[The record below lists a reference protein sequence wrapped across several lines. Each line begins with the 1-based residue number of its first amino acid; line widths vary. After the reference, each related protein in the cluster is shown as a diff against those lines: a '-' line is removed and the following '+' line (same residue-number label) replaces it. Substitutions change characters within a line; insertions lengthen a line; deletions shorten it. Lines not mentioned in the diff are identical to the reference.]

1 MRILSK
7 TTGCMRTFS
16 DSGHGGVGETRVR
29 RCGMAH
35 EAGDRAGEGDPID
48 TFEQVFDNDWMND
61 LAIVRQPADAKL
73 EAARSAAARA
83 HRLHGGQSQAQTLD
97 TLPALSELLPGG
109 ALRAGTAYSVEGST
123 ALAMALMAG
132 PSAAGAWCGVVGLP
146 GFGAEAAA
154 ALGVDLDRLVLVPE
168 PGAGWRSVVAA
179 LIDALTVVVVA
190 PPAEVGQVSAA
201 EASRLGARLRQR
213 EGVLVVCGPWP
224 QCEARL
230 SVSESSW
237 VGLGAGH
244 GHLGG
249 RQVTVLA
256 QGRGTAVRPRRT
268 RLWLPGSEG
277 EIRSAEPVAAPEAP
291 DWMHEAAG

>member
-1 MRILSK
+1 
-7 TTGCMRTFS
+7 
-16 DSGHGGVGETRVR
+16 
-29 RCGMAH
+29 
-35 EAGDRAGEGDPID
+35 
-48 TFEQVFDNDWMND
+48 MND
-61 LAIVRQPADAKL
+61 LATMRQPTDTKL
-73 EAARSAAARA
+73 AAARSAAARA
-83 HRLHGGQSQAQTLD
+83 HRLHGGQSQAQTLA
-97 TLPALSELLPGG
+97 TVPALGELLPGG
-109 ALRAGTAYSVEGST
+109 ALRAGTAYSVESST

-154 ALGVDLDRLVLVPE
+154 ALGVNLDRLVLVPE
-168 PGAGWRSVVAA
+168 PGTGWRSVVGA

-190 PPAEVGQVSAA
+190 PPVEVSTA

-213 EGVLVVCGPWP
+213 GGVLVVCGSWP

-230 SVSESSW
+230 SVSDSSW

-244 GHLGG
+244 GHLSG

-268 RLWLPGSEG
+268 RLWLPDARG
-277 EIRSAEPVAAPEAP
+277 EITFADPVMVSETPSTP
-291 DWMHEAAG
+291 GWIHEATG